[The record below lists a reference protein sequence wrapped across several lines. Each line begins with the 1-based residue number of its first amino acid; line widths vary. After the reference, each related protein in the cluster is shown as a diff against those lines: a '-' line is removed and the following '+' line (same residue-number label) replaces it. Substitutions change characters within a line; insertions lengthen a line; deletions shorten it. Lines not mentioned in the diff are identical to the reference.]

1 MARGII
7 LILII
12 VFIVVD
18 VMRKRKRNIELLC
31 VPHVHI
37 SKPIRDIFVPRDGTN
52 PGKPFCHIGMP
63 RP

>member
-52 PGKPFCHIGMP
+52 SAKPFCHILP